1 MELREKIARA
11 ISNGQDVDPEVFIGM
26 HDRRSWERIYYP
38 AADAILAI
46 PELRVGLSDSK
57 AVQAAIAEFE
67 AKGMQSAKNILA
79 WHLNEALNA

>member
-1 MELREKIARA
+1 MDILRTKMAEMFWAYRDETVSLADA
-11 ISNGQDVDPEVFIGM
+11 ISG
-26 HDRRSWERIYYP
+26 
-38 AADAILAI
+38 ILAI

-79 WHLNEALNA
+79 WHMNDKLNA